1 MSDDLWKFLGLGI
14 FGMFIIH
21 GSLQPRVR
29 HYVIRQA
36 REGFGESGTLRATVK
51 PRGALGLLAND
62 VWAIDLYGENN
73 VSTGIPFKLYP
84 KGGWKGSIRHLRI
97 HFKNFEMNGMRVAGL
112 EGDIPFAKYDI
123 SHAMVRGRLHL
134 RGADP
139 GTATVL
145 LSAENVRDAMQKR
158 FGNLISDATVTLE
171 KDRVL
176 IAGKLL
182 LLGLRQAFRST
193 NSLVVREGR
202 LELADSAFFLNEKLV
217 PSLTMASMLKQINP
231 VFDVERDLKVTNFF
245 TITGVKVS
253 TEVIR
258 VEGTLRLPIEEPA
271 PKKVEPPRPKP
282 DPFENQEDNEK
293 VGEPDW

>member
-1 MSDDLWKFLGLGI
+1 
-14 FGMFIIH
+14 MFVIH

-29 HYVIRQA
+29 HFVVRQA
-36 REGFGESGTLRATVK
+36 REGFGESGTLRATVQ

-73 VSTGIPFKLYP
+73 RSQGIPFKLYP

-97 HFKNFEMNGMRVAGL
+97 HLKNFEMNGMRVAGL
-112 EGDIPFAKYDI
+112 EGDIPFAKYDL

-134 RGADP
+134 RGAEP

-145 LSAENVRDAMQKR
+145 LSAENVRDAMQRR
-158 FGNLISDATVTLE
+158 FGDLISDAAVTLE

-176 IAGKLL
+176 ISGKLL

-202 LELADSAFFLNEKLV
+202 LELAESTFFLNEKPV
-217 PSLTMASMLKQINP
+217 PALTLSSMLKQINP
-231 VFDVERDLKVTNFF
+231 VFDVDRDLKVRNFF
-245 TITGVKVS
+245 TITGVKVV
-253 TEVIR
+253 TDLIR
-258 VEGTLRLPIEEPA
+258 VEGILRVPVEEPV
-271 PKKVEPPRPKP
+271 PKKVEPPKPKP
-282 DPFENQEDNEK
+282 DPFEVKENSEK
-293 VGEPDW
+293 EGEPDW